1 MVLALSTAA
10 LVAVSSPAFVASFG
24 GYDQRNDPGTRWERF
39 DLVIENTTDADRSVG
54 LCPSDA
60 DMVLLT
66 NQRSTRS
73 AFAVKFDDASWSFGC
88 DEKMVAAGE
97 SVTIGLFF
105 RPGFEFG
112 PRRSINVETSVGSFV
127 LNP

>member
-1 MVLALSTAA
+1 MVLAVSAA
-10 LVAVSSPAFVASFG
+10 AILAVSSPAFVGSFG

-39 DLVIENTTDADRSVG
+39 DLMIENTTEVERSIG
-54 LCPSDA
+54 LCTSDA

-66 NQRSTRS
+66 NQRSARS
-73 AFAVKFDDASWSFGC
+73 AFAIKLDDDNWSFGC
-88 DEKMVAAGE
+88 DEKVVAPGE
-97 SVTIGLFF
+97 SVKIGLFF

-112 PRRSINVETSVGSFV
+112 PRRTINVETNVGSFV

>member
-1 MVLALSTAA
+1 MAMTILTAA
-10 LVAVSSPAFVASFG
+10 VLTVSSPAFVGSFG

-39 DLVIENTTDADRSVG
+39 DLVIENTTGNERAIG
-54 LCPSDA
+54 LCADDA
-60 DMVLLT
+60 DMTLLT

-73 AFAVKFDDASWSFGC
+73 AFAIKLDDANWSFGC
-88 DEKMVAAGE
+88 EEKLVAAGE

-112 PRRSINVETSVGSFV
+112 PRRTINVETNVGSFV